1 MDFEH
6 FERGYL
12 LPNGCKDL
20 IDVIKLHAQCQTKSL
35 LGSKANIFINPKP
48 KIFLKPGSQP
58 LTQPVQN
65 KGEVL
70 IPEST
75 NASQLAALLGQ
86 QTSKIL
92 ADAMHLGVFATPS
105 QTLSFEVISKIAR
118 KYGFSAKSQSSG
130 T

>member
-20 IDVIKLHAQCQTKSL
+20 IDVIKLHAQRETKSFL
-35 LGSKANIFINPKP
+35 HLKANIFIKPKP
-48 KIFLKPGSQP
+48 KVFLKPDSQP
-58 LTQPVQN
+58 LIQPVPN
-65 KGEVL
+65 KGELL
-70 IPEST
+70 IPEPA

-86 QTSKIL
+86 QTSRIL
-92 ADAMHLGVFATPS
+92 ADAMLLGVFATPG

-118 KYGFSAKSQSSG
+118 KYGFSAKSQSPG

>member
-20 IDVIKLHAQCQTKSL
+20 IDVINLQAQPEAKIFFQPKPS
-35 LGSKANIFINPKP
+35 IFIKP
-48 KIFLKPGSQP
+48 KKVFLKPLWQP
-58 LTQPVQN
+58 PIQPTPN
-65 KGEVL
+65 KGELL
-70 IPEST
+70 IPGPA

-86 QTSKIL
+86 ETSRIL
-92 ADAMHLGVFATPS
+92 ADAMLLGVFATPS

-118 KYGFSAKSQSSG
+118 KYGFSAKK
-130 T
+130 TTLD